1 MSQLTTAEIAA
12 KTASLKILQK
22 ELGWFRTNAKPVIIG
37 AVLGGLAVF
46 VVLHVL

>member
-1 MSQLTTAEIAA
+1 MSKLTSYEIAA
-12 KTASLKILQK
+12 KTASMKLLQK

-37 AVLGGLAVF
+37 AVLGAAVTF